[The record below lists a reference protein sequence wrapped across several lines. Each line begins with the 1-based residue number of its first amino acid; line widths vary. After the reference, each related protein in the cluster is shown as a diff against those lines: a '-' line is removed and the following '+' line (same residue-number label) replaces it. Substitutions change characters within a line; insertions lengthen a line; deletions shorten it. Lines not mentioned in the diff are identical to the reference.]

1 MTQID
6 DTTTIDATV
15 ERYLA
20 FWNAGP
26 GPEQQQLAT
35 AVFREDVDHRGPFG
49 ARAGVDRMLQLSRD
63 FAEHLGDV
71 TFRARTE
78 PVAHDR
84 RVRLQ
89 WEVLRSGESFAEG
102 TDVLALR
109 EHRLIE
115 SVITFLDREPEG
127 FDPHAH

>member
-6 DTTTIDATV
+6 TPTTTEATV
-15 ERYLA
+15 ERYLT
-20 FWNAGP
+20 FWNTDP
-26 GPEQQQLAT
+26 GPEQQRLAT
-35 AVFREDVDHRGPFG
+35 AVFREDVDHRGPLG
-49 ARAGVDRMLQLSRD
+49 ARVGVDQVLQLSRD

-78 PVAHDR
+78 PVSHHD

-89 WEVLRSGESFAEG
+89 WDVLRGEESFAEG
-102 TDVLALR
+102 TDVLAID
-109 EHRLIE
+109 EHGLVQ
-115 SVITFLDREPEG
+115 SVTTFLDRAPEG